1 MYLQSLTTTTLLFP
15 LLLLTSTHA
24 TSTTPSPN
32 TDEFTQLNC
41 PNTTTPTAT
50 PAEQLA
56 AWTTFTNLMYTEH
69 RLTDAL
75 SHYVA
80 GKYINHSPLVAGT
93 GVTET
98 AAELTNLVPD
108 VTSQLQRAFVGWD
121 AAGNAFGVA
130 HTRVIPNPKEDGA
143 EGGESALVDIIRM
156 VGTCMVEHWDV
167 EQAVGSKGEGGNPIA
182 FF

>member
-1 MYLQSLTTTTLLFP
+1 MHFQSLTTTLLLP

-24 TSTTPSPN
+24 TPTTPSTNP
-32 TDEFTQLNC
+32 DEFTQLNC

-56 AWTTFTNLMYTEH
+56 AWTEFTKLMYTEH
-69 RLTDAL
+69 RLSEAL
-75 SHYVA
+75 THYVA
-80 GKYINHSPLVAGT
+80 GQYINHSPLVAGT
-93 GVTET
+93 GVGAT

-130 HTRVIPNPKEDGA
+130 HTRVIPNSQGDDTK
-143 EGGESALVDIIRM
+143 GGESALVDIIRM

-167 EQAVGSKGEGGNPIA
+167 EQEVGSAGAGGNPIA